1 MNQSSYIVI
10 TMSQNKK
17 ETFTKLREV
26 EESDSED
33 ESSSNED
40 ESSSIEDESSN
51 KHDEILNEED
61 LKITEDLEKLNINKS
76 NLKKIKDFCKKWV
89 NDVLLESEITITKPG
104 SVKYLLFGQE
114 PSRQSISIKCGK
126 LGELVVIE
134 MIKCNPKLE
143 LLKCGIHYI
152 DKNGKNGE
160 NKDIDLLWIDHIEK
174 KVYYREAKGN
184 IELDSEK
191 LPATFKK
198 ITKNLQPYIE
208 KKYPDY
214 KIDVGILNWSVY
226 ARNILTKGVSH
237 INKCEQNGVQVD
249 HMGDL
254 IRKIDFVW
262 EEKDYYEYFRELGNL
277 INTRFE

>member
-1 MNQSSYIVI
+1 
-10 TMSQNKK
+10 MSQKK
-17 ETFTKLREV
+17 ETFSKLRET
-26 EESDSED
+26 EETDSED

-40 ESSSIEDESSN
+40 ESSSNEDESSS
-51 KHDEILNEED
+51 NEDD
-61 LKITEDLEKLNINKS
+61 LKITKDLEKLNINKS
-76 NLKKIKDFCKKWV
+76 NLKKIKNFCKKWV
-89 NDVLLESEITITKPG
+89 NDVLLQSEITITKPG

-143 LLKCGIHYI
+143 LLKCGIHCI
-152 DKNGKNGE
+152 DKNGKK
-160 NKDIDLLWIDHIEK
+160 KDIDLLWIDHIEK

-226 ARNILTKGVSH
+226 ARNILTNGVSH

-254 IRKIDFVW
+254 IKKIGFVW

-277 INTRFE
+277 INTIFE